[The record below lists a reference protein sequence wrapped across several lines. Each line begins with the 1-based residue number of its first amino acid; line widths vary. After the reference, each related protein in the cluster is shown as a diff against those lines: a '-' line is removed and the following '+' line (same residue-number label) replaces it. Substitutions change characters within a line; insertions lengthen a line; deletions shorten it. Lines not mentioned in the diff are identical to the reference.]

1 MSRPAASTPHVA
13 VLFAI
18 SPPDFAVVVGLA
30 DEVAVA
36 EVIVFEPEMVVVAVP
51 DMLDDIADVEAEL
64 VDDPLDRA
72 ATTPPWTTD
81 GVLLVALEDALLYP
95 ARVMLLSE
103 LWLRV

>member
-13 VLFAI
+13 VLFVI

-36 EVIVFEPEMVVVAVP
+36 EVIVFEPEMVVVAVS